1 MTAILNRHMMQYITN
16 SASVPQRQLWV
27 QREKVKEAKKQKSR
41 SQMLIFSWLVW
52 AQRTRADE
60 LSTEFLTQWCQTR
73 DCDVQLAQVNSGAP
87 AGNTQTQTQTDCYQV
102 WVVISVF
109 GSAANHNDSF
119 ALHCFIKEA
128 FGDMAYGTYWKCW
141 SHLEMAVLLS
151 IRFKM
156 ITIIISKLLSLSE
169 FCFFTPSLIKH
180 LADGLFCVFSATL
193 GPALGW
199 TMILFIFVF
208 NLSLNCVRKQARS
221 FKPCLIISFALI
233 NWTWYSRTWS
243 KLSPNAVSLQW
254 IFPLFQLSVLVLFPA
269 APFIASCHRS
279 N

>member
-1 MTAILNRHMMQYITN
+1 M
-16 SASVPQRQLWV
+16 
-27 QREKVKEAKKQKSR
+27 
-41 SQMLIFSWLVW
+41 FS
-52 AQRTRADE
+52 
-60 LSTEFLTQWCQTR
+60 SH
-73 DCDVQLAQVNSGAP
+73 NSGAP

-199 TMILFIFVF
+199 TMILFIFIF